1 MLIKVDER
9 RGTAAAEKTPTTPTE
24 YNRKTPILIH
34 IIITVDVLMHFPQW
48 HGIPSGISLLC
59 LLLWSIAVTT
69 TQPCAGCHCSC
80 YRYHSLVSFRFKA
93 HLKIHNA
100 TAQIVY
106 MLNDIA
112 LERSTES
119 TGKNGLCMNA
129 TSCRCARKK
138 IHFTRCIEINKF
150 VNKMCKMRKLSSG
163 FELEFLLCIGVYYS
177 CLKPFL

>member
-80 YRYHSLVSFRFKA
+80 YRYHSLVSFRFVSKLIWRFTMRQHRLYTCWMTL
-93 HLKIHNA
+93 HLKGLPNR
-100 TAQIVY
+100 
-106 MLNDIA
+106 
-112 LERSTES
+112 LE
-119 TGKNGLCMNA
+119 KNGLCMNA
-129 TSCRCARKK
+129 TLCRCARKK
-138 IHFTRCIEINKF
+138 IHFTRCIEINKHNY
-150 VNKMCKMRKLSSG
+150 VCK
-163 FELEFLLCIGVYYS
+163 
-177 CLKPFL
+177 